1 MSSVA
6 LIASPFGWLVLAA
19 LLGAAEIVA
28 PGLFLIWLAGA
39 ALATALLVA
48 LGLSGWWPLV
58 AFAVLSVVAVLVGKR
73 VIARHPP
80 VGDRPGLNR
89 AADRMVGALVIV
101 EADFVGGRGR
111 VRVGDGGWPARGPS
125 LAAGAQARVVA
136 VEGGTLVVE
145 PV

>member
-1 MSSVA
+1 MTSVP
-6 LIASPFGWLVLAA
+6 LVGSPYAWLALAA

-48 LGLSGWWPLV
+48 LGVPGWWPLI
-58 AFAVLSVVAVLVGKR
+58 AFAGLAVVAVLIGRR

-89 AADRMVGALVIV
+89 AADRMVGALVTV

-111 VRVGDGGWPARGPS
+111 VRVGDGGWPARGPN
-125 LAAGAQARVVA
+125 LPAGAQARVVA